1 MQVDDFRV
9 YIYIYMYGL
18 YQNFE
23 GYIQQY
29 SPENNNFLSVADI
42 LSEAEGRRQ
51 KISRGQK
58 FLVRGVILLDIARER
73 FDITNIYSFQYVFF
87 YTHRFFK
94 FWRKNIWN
102 FSKQKYTPS
111 FFFFDFWFY
120 FPKSELK
127 KNCFRKKKQTKKK
140 TKKREKKIL

>member
-1 MQVDDFRV
+1 
-9 YIYIYMYGL
+9 MYGL

-51 KISRGQK
+51 KIGRGQK

-73 FDITNIYSFQYVFF
+73 FDITNIYSFIPSIFF
-87 YTHRFFK
+87 YDTPRFFECL
-94 FWRKNIWN
+94 RKKKWN
-102 FSKQKYTPS
+102 FSKKKLYPQI
-111 FFFFDFWFY
+111 FFFDFCF
-120 FPKSELK
+120 FSQIRIKKK
-127 KNCFRKKKQTKKK
+127 KNFCF
-140 TKKREKKIL
+140 KKRNAKK